1 MHSYQEELHNLGQKI
16 DGEEFSIILLSSLLE
31 NWNNYISSIDTTSLK
46 DAPKLIACI
55 LEHDRRM
62 GMRSSED
69 TALAAKHGKKKINPN
84 ITCYGCGK
92 KGHISHQC
100 KENKSGKG
108 KSAGDLKGATMAN
121 AVVEDDFAFC
131 GDDLALVASPD
142 SWLSDSACTSH
153 IT

>member
-1 MHSYQEELHNLGQKI
+1 
-16 DGEEFSIILLSSLLE
+16 
-31 NWNNYISSIDTTSLK
+31 
-46 DAPKLIACI
+46 
-55 LEHDRRM
+55 
-62 GMRSSED
+62 MRSSED
-69 TALAAKHGKKKINPN
+69 RALVAKHGKKKINLN

-108 KSAGDLKGATMAN
+108 KLAGDQKGVTMAN
-121 AVVEDDFAFC
+121 AAVEADFAFC

-153 IT
+153 IAWDKSHFITYMVTPRHRVSGFGNVSGLG